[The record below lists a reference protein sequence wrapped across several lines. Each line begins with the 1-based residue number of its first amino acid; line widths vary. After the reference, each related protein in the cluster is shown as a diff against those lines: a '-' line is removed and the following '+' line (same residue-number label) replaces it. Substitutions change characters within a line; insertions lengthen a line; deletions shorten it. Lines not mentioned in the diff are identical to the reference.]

1 MRAKIK
7 QICKED
13 NYDWFGTIVNGGGN
27 SPSSKSPRTLRVA
40 GATSELARTTA
51 PKTASTPGTLSTKL
65 PTKST
70 NSPSSSQTSHTS
82 KAKQLGFSQT
92 RTLKYYLFA
101 ITHF

>member
-1 MRAKIK
+1 MRAKIT

-13 NYDWFGTIVNGGGN
+13 NYDWFGTIVNGGAN

-40 GATSELARTTA
+40 GATPELARTTA

-70 NSPSSSQTSHTS
+70 NSPSSSQTS

-101 ITHF
+101 ITHL